1 MNYRVIDGNEACAL
15 ISYLFTEIAG
25 IYPITPSSKM
35 AELVEKYSKEGV
47 KNIFD
52 TEVKTV
58 EMQSEAGSIGL
69 VHGALQGGSF
79 ASTYTSSQ
87 GLLLM
92 IPEMY
97 KIAGELL
104 PSVINVASRTVSTHA
119 LSIFGDHSDIYA
131 TRSTG
136 YSFLCSSSVQ
146 DVVYMTLI
154 AYLSTMKGKIPFVNF
169 FGRSFD

>member
-119 LSIFGDHSDIYA
+119 LSIYKENVEVTKVPMYLNKNNNLVINVDHYAMAGGDAPY
-131 TRSTG
+131 
-136 YSFLCSSSVQ
+136 Q
-146 DVVYMTLI
+146 TL
-154 AYLSTMKGKIPFVNF
+154 VNF
-169 FGRSFD
+169 DLKQLEN

>member
-1 MNYRVIDGNEACAL
+1 MDGNEACAL

-69 VHGALQGGSF
+69 VHGALQGGS
-79 ASTYTSSQ
+79 
-87 GLLLM
+87 
-92 IPEMY
+92 Y

-119 LSIFGDHSDIYA
+119 LSIFGDHSD
-131 TRSTG
+131 
-136 YSFLCSSSVQ
+136 
-146 DVVYMTLI
+146 
-154 AYLSTMKGKIPFVNF
+154 KI
-169 FGRSFD
+169 